1 MWQDERRE
9 LGGEWAA
16 DEADGRIITWRRE
29 GEGERQKK
37 ELNQSEEKEGHSES
51 QCNEGI
57 KE

>member
-9 LGGEWAA
+9 LGGEWAV

-29 GEGERQKK
+29 GERQKK
-37 ELNQSEEKEGHSES
+37 ELNESEEKGGHSES